1 MKTLTEKEEQ
11 TKRLKEWMPKGSTV
25 YTILRHVSKSGM
37 TRDISLVV
45 FQEGAKYPIHPNWS
59 ASKVL
64 NWRMS
69 NKSGMNDSIRVSGCG
84 MDMGFHLVYTLSSI
98 LYGDGYALKQEWL

>member
-1 MKTLTEKEEQ
+1 MKALNATEKEEQ
-11 TKRLKEWMPKGSTV
+11 IQRLKEWMPKGTTV

-37 TRDISLVV
+37 TRDIGLVV
-45 FQEGAKYPIHPNWS
+45 FQKGHEYPIHPNWS

-64 NWRMS
+64 KWPLKTGS
-69 NKSGMNDSIRVSGCG
+69 HDAIRIGGCG